1 MSTNNYTVAYHLL
14 RRLKE
19 FGLDKVFQVP
29 GDYVQEFMTT
39 LDNFD
44 GIDAVGDVTELGAGY
59 AAEGYARYKGIGA
72 VSVQYGVGTFSVLN
86 AIAGAYVERNPVV
99 VISASPSAENRVDIE
114 ETGVLFHHS
123 TGDYS
128 ADKKVFENVTV
139 ASEILADAQ
148 SAPAII
154 DNALQ
159 LAMSEKRPI
168 YLEAWQ
174 NVWGAECPR
183 PKGELVIPPLATNP
197 AMMASLLEQVI
208 SRLKAANNPVVLL
221 GIELARLGLQE
232 QVVTLLSKLNIP
244 YTTTTLAKSVISE
257 THNVSKELFVGTY
270 AGEASWQDTFDFV
283 SRCDCILALGAIFT
297 DDYLTMLKTQGND
310 LVRVNMNAA
319 RVGECE
325 QFNGINLAQ
334 FIDELNSYLESH
346 PLQLNSQ
353 LPTIHNL
360 YLTEG
365 PDSNAKIT
373 YDNFFSVYQKQLQTC
388 ETVRDYNLVLG
399 ESSSLYMAARLTG
412 LAENRFVSDAAWG
425 SLGHETGCSLGTGL
439 ADDKRSVVVAG
450 DGGFMMMCQSLSS
463 ISHYNLNTVV
473 FVMNNQ
479 VYAIEQSFVDI
490 CAFTP
495 AADFAPF
502 DKLHHWN
509 YASLASAY
517 RVNYLKVEK
526 VSDLDEVFSAIKQ
539 HPASPY
545 LVEVKIAE
553 KDLAPAI
560 QDLAEAITGT
570 KVSDCTCQ
578 KTM

>member
-1 MSTNNYTVAYHLL
+1 LL
-14 RRLKE
+14 
-19 FGLDKVFQVP
+19 
-29 GDYVQEFMTT
+29 T
-39 LDNFD
+39 
-44 GIDAVGDVTELGAGY
+44 
-59 AAEGYARYKGIGA
+59 
-72 VSVQYGVGTFSVLN
+72 
-86 AIAGAYVERNPVV
+86 
-99 VISASPSAENRVDIE
+99 
-114 ETGVLFHHS
+114 
-123 TGDYS
+123 
-128 ADKKVFENVTV
+128 
-139 ASEILADAQ
+139 
-148 SAPAII
+148 
-154 DNALQ
+154 
-159 LAMSEKRPI
+159 
-168 YLEAWQ
+168 
-174 NVWGAECPR
+174 
-183 PKGELVIPPLATNP
+183 
-197 AMMASLLEQVI
+197 
-208 SRLKAANNPVVLL
+208 
-221 GIELARLGLQE
+221 
-232 QVVTLLSKLNIP
+232 KLNIP

-257 THNVSKELFVGTY
+257 THGIGKELFVGTY

-283 SRCDCILALGAIFT
+283 SESDCILALGAIFT

-310 LVRVNMNAA
+310 LVRVNMNVA
-319 RVGECE
+319 RVGKSE
-325 QFNGINLAQ
+325 QFSGINLAQ
-334 FIDELNSYLESH
+334 FIDELNSYIECD

-360 YLTEG
+360 YLTEDV
-365 PDSNAKIT
+365 DSNAKIT

-463 ISHYNLNTVV
+463 ISHYHLNTVV

-495 AADFAPF
+495 VAGFAPF

-509 YASLASAY
+509 YDSLAKAY
-517 RVNYLKVEK
+517 GVNYLKVEK
-526 VSDLDEVFSAIKQ
+526 VSDLYDVFSVIEQ
-539 HPASPY
+539 HPTSPY

-560 QDLAEAITGT
+560 QDLAEAITGI

-578 KTM
+578 KTI